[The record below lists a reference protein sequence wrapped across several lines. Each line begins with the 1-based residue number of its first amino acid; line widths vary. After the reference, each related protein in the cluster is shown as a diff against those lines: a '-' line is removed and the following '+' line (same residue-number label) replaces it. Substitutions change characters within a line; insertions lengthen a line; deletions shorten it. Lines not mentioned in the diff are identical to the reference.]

1 MTFAKRPVGRRRLVG
16 VALAAGLVCLLAALH
31 PAAAGLG
38 EQAPTATPAPVS
50 GVTAVV
56 AVERAFVFP
65 VPDRLA
71 EPITYL
77 YERERVPVLAAAADG
92 VFLQVTVG
100 EQPGWILRAQVE
112 LEGYPAPLAAVDT
125 PAPSATPTATV
136 PRPTPTPIP
145 LATATSLPGSPTD
158 PAPTADTT
166 PAADGTPAAGDAG
179 APASDLPAVVP
190 GSPPP
195 LTITLPEG
203 WEALDLIVPFESL
216 AGDLTEVPLTIYF
229 GPLPGDVH
237 GYIYLYWGFPNVAAL
252 SGEYNLWADG
262 VQLLR
267 GSLIGESCTLG
278 LYEQKLF
285 SIGGIEA
292 VGASYQTSDCV
303 EETNTAGW
311 FGVVRVYDGSFAFF
325 TAVEPLHAIVDQR
338 DALQAILDSVEFLP
352 PEDE

>member
-1 MTFAKRPVGRRRLVG
+1 MIFAKRLWMAGM
-16 VALAAGLVCLLAALH
+16 ALAAGLVFWLAALH
-31 PAAAGLG
+31 PAAAGPG
-38 EQAPTATPAPVS
+38 EQAPTSTP
-50 GVTAVV
+50 GDGLTALV

-65 VPDRLA
+65 IPDRLA

-77 YERERVPVLAAAADG
+77 FERERVPVLAASSGGD
-92 VFLQVTVG
+92 FLQVMAG
-100 EQPGWILRAQVE
+100 GQPGWILRAQVD
-112 LEGYPAPLAAVDT
+112 LEGDPALLDARDTLA
-125 PAPSATPTATV
+125 PTATPAV
-136 PRPTPTPIP
+136 TATATAPRPTPTPIL
-145 LATATSLPGSPTD
+145 LASATPRPARTDD
-158 PAPTADTT
+158 PAPEADAT
-166 PAADGTPAAGDAG
+166 PAAEESTAG
-179 APASDLPAVVP
+179 AGDLPAVVP
-190 GSPPP
+190 GTPPP
-195 LTITLPEG
+195 LTITLPED

-216 AGDLTEVPLTIYF
+216 AGDLAEVPLTIYF
-229 GPLPGDVH
+229 GPLPDEVN

-252 SGEYNLWADG
+252 DGEYNLWADG

-285 SIGGIEA
+285 SIGGLEA

-303 EETNTAGW
+303 DETDTAGW